1 MADAW
6 GNDLKGRI
14 GYRRQQ
20 RAFLG
25 DATMAALGD
34 TANRSE
40 GETYA
45 QRPALRGTRHM
56 VSAGHYGAAHAAFA
70 ILEAGGNA
78 VDAAVAGGIALGVL
92 QPDIVNVAGVAPILV
107 RMADGVVWNIEG
119 LGYWP
124 AAADP
129 ELFVRKHG
137 GAIPEGVL
145 RTVVPAAPDAWITAL
160 KRFGTMRFGEVAS
173 SAIRF
178 AGEGFPM
185 YPLLADMLAA
195 KRDKYARWPSSASIY
210 LPGGQPPKVG
220 DLFVQA
226 DLARSLAYMADE
238 EKAALARGG
247 DRIAGLEAARAA
259 FYKGDIARTIVDYHR
274 QEGGWLAAGDLA
286 GYSSPVA
293 RAPSV
298 HFAGTEVFTCNAW
311 CQGPV
316 LGQALNIVDRS
327 ALLAAGHNSPDYL
340 HMVVE
345 ALKLAFADREA
356 FYGDPR
362 HVDVPLDGLLDPEYG
377 ARRRAL
383 IDPRRAHPEMP
394 PHGMPAGAMAPDG
407 AIAPAAALAA
417 SALRQDGAPT
427 GLPRDT
433 SYICVVDRWGNT
445 VSATP
450 SDVSSESPIIPG
462 TGLCPSSRGSQSW
475 TIQGHPSR
483 LGPGKRPR
491 LTPAP
496 ALAVAAG
503 RYVLPFGTPGGDVQQ
518 QAMLQV
524 LLNMMLFGM
533 DPQDAVEH
541 PRVATYSFPD
551 SFEPHPYLPGRL
563 CIEARIP
570 RETGEELARRGHQVT
585 WWPDRI
591 WRAGAVCAIHA
602 DLKSGIMTSGADPRR
617 ASYALGW

>member
-1 MADAW
+1 
-6 GNDLKGRI
+6 
-14 GYRRQQ
+14 
-20 RAFLG
+20 
-25 DATMAALGD
+25 
-34 TANRSE
+34 
-40 GETYA
+40 
-45 QRPALRGTRHM
+45 
-56 VSAGHYGAAHAAFA
+56 
-70 ILEAGGNA
+70 
-78 VDAAVAGGIALGVL
+78 
-92 QPDIVNVAGVAPILV
+92 
-107 RMADGVVWNIEG
+107 ADGVVWNIEG

-129 ELFVRKHG
+129 ELFVRKYN

-160 KRFGTMRFGEVAS
+160 KRFGTMTFGEVAS
-173 SAIRF
+173 AAIRF
-178 AGEGFPM
+178 AEGFPM
-185 YPLLADMLAA
+185 YPLLADMIAA
-195 KRDKYARWPSSASIY
+195 RRDKYAKWESNAAIY

-220 DLFVQA
+220 ELFVQA
-226 DLARSLAYMADE
+226 DLARSLTYMADE

-274 QEGGWLAAGDLA
+274 QEGGWMTAEDLA
-286 GYSSPVA
+286 GYSSPVE

-298 HFAGTEVFTCNAW
+298 NFAGTEVYTCNAW

-316 LGQALNIVDRS
+316 LGQALNIIDHS
-327 ALLAAGHNSPDYL
+327 ALLAAGHNTPDYL

-362 HVDVPLDGLLDPEYG
+362 HVDVPLDALLDPEYG
-377 ARRRAL
+377 AQRRAQ
-383 IDPRRAHPEMP
+383 IDPLRAFPEMP
-394 PHGMPAGAMAPDG
+394 PHGTPNGATLH
-407 AIAPAAALAA
+407 AAAVAA

-450 SDVSSESPIIPG
+450 SDVSSESPVIPG
-462 TGLCPSSRGSQSW
+462 TGLVPSSRGSQSW
-475 TIQGHPSR
+475 TTEGHPSR
-483 LGPGKRPR
+483 LAPGKRPR

-496 ALAVAAG
+496 AMAVAPN

-524 LLNMMLFGM
+524 LLNMMLFDM
-533 DPQDAVEH
+533 DPQDAIEH
-541 PRVATYSFPD
+541 PRVASYSFPD

-563 CIEARIP
+563 CIESRIA
-570 RETGEELARRGHQVT
+570 RETGDELARRGHQVT

-602 DLKSGIMTSGADPRR
+602 DLKTGIMTGGADPRR

>member
-1 MADAW
+1 
-6 GNDLKGRI
+6 
-14 GYRRQQ
+14 
-20 RAFLG
+20 
-25 DATMAALGD
+25 MAAPSE

-40 GETYA
+40 SETYA

-107 RMADGVVWNIEG
+107 RMADGVVWNIAG

-129 ELFVRKHG
+129 ELFVRKYN

-160 KRFGTMRFGEVAS
+160 KHFGTMKFGEVAAA
-173 SAIRF
+173 AIRF
-178 AGEGFPM
+178 AEGFPM
-185 YPLLADMLAA
+185 YPLLADMIAA
-195 KRDKYARWPSSASIY
+195 RRDKYAKWPSSAAIY

-220 DLFVQA
+220 ELFVQA
-226 DLARSLAYMADE
+226 DLARSLTYMADE

-247 DRIAGLEAARAA
+247 DRTAGLEAARAA
-259 FYKGDIARTIVDYHR
+259 FYKGDIARQIVEFNR
-274 QEGGWLAAGDLA
+274 QEGGWMSAADLA
-286 GYSSPVA
+286 GYSSPVE

-362 HVDVPLDGLLDPEYG
+362 HVDVPLDALLDPEYG
-377 ARRRAL
+377 AQRRAL
-383 IDPRRAHPEMP
+383 IDPRRATPEMP
-394 PHGMPAGAMAPDG
+394 AHGMPNGALTH
-407 AIAPAAALAA
+407 AAALAA

-450 SDVSSESPIIPG
+450 SDVSSESPVIPG
-462 TGLCPSSRGSQSW
+462 TGLVPSSRGSQSW
-475 TIQGHPSR
+475 TTDGHPSR
-483 LGPGKRPR
+483 LAPGKRPR

-496 ALAVAAG
+496 AMAVAPD
-503 RYVLPFGTPGGDVQQ
+503 RYVLPFGTPGGDVQA
-518 QAMLQV
+518 QAMMQV
-524 LLNMMLFGM
+524 LLNMMLFDM

-541 PRVATYSFPD
+541 PRVASYSFPD

-602 DLKSGIMTSGADPRR
+602 DLRTGIMTGGADPRR